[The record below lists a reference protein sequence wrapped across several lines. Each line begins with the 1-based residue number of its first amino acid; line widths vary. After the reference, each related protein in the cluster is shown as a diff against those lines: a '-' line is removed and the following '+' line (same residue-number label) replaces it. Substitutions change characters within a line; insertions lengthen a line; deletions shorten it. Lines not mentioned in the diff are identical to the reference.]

1 MGQHGEGDHE
11 DSNKKETQADEVTQP
26 PSYDSLVLQSVTS
39 VNEKNLPEKEVS
51 TAWIETVK
59 DEKNLDKTDE
69 KDKDDKEEKEESS
82 DSPPVGLIELVI
94 IQIFISTHPMIF
106 QFKFSTPLDAFL
118 IIFGVTLAFGCGSAM
133 PILCILFGDT
143 LQAFVDDTTVKAINQ
158 TLQENGLSLNSSDTV
173 NLPEPMMTVIGR

>member
-1 MGQHGEGDHE
+1 
-11 DSNKKETQADEVTQP
+11 
-26 PSYDSLVLQSVTS
+26 
-39 VNEKNLPEKEVS
+39 
-51 TAWIETVK
+51 
-59 DEKNLDKTDE
+59 
-69 KDKDDKEEKEESS
+69 
-82 DSPPVGLIELVI
+82 
-94 IQIFISTHPMIF
+94 MIF